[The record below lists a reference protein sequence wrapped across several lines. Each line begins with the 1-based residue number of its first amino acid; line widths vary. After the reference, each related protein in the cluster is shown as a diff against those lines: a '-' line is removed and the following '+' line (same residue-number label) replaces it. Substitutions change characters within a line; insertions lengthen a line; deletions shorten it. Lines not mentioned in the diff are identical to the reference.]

1 MLTRVV
7 NVRCS
12 AYDVLIDR
20 TSVFGNP
27 YRLEAG
33 TLAARM
39 RAIEQFRLY
48 FIARLR
54 DDAEYREAVLK
65 LRGRVLGCHCVPLPC
80 HGHVIASYLDE
91 EEENTILGAQC
102 GRAV

>member
-7 NVRCS
+7 NVRRD

-27 YRLEAG
+27 YRLDGSAPI
-33 TLAARM
+33 ARM
-39 RAIEQFRLY
+39 RAIEQFRVY
-48 FIARLR
+48 FSARMR
-54 DDAEYREAVLK
+54 DDVRYREAVLT
-65 LRGRVLGCHCVPLPC
+65 LRGRVLGCHCAPLPC

-91 EEENTILGAQC
+91 EEYAVLTS
-102 GRAV
+102 GRVV